1 VNVLLLTSHPVAP
14 PWNSGDTN
22 LARTLIMGDTG
33 VRYTFVGDRIDPTP
47 WPTHHER
54 APLNFRKALPTARE
68 KSRIIRWLAMHPPQ
82 VDLIHAVITFQ
93 ASTFGQRMLMSL
105 PAVRRRPML
114 ITCPT
119 GEVLPLELLR
129 RARATVV
136 LSRRTE
142 RALRQSGV
150 SDVHRIPPGVDL
162 RRFHPEPGSGA
173 AAMLGLDS
181 APTLLF
187 AGHHDPGGGLDAALE
202 VAGKLRQRIPDL
214 RLLVAMRLRPGEDPG
229 QKGRELRAKAQAAG
243 MGDPGA
249 IVELGAIANIRAAIL
264 ASHAV
269 LFQPS
274 VLGIKMELPMT
285 LLEALACG
293 RPVAISPLAPLDEIS
308 DGSPAVTV
316 ADPDQPVVVDHLERL
331 FCDAEYFGDC
341 SAAARE
347 LAEDRYGADIMV
359 SRYAELYREIAG
371 TVAARARAAQ

>member
-47 WPTHHER
+47 WPGHHER
-54 APLNFRKALPTARE
+54 AALNFRKATPTARE

-93 ASTFGQRMLMSL
+93 ASAFGQRMLMSL
-105 PAVRRRPML
+105 PAVRRRPL
-114 ITCPT
+114 LVTCPT
-119 GEVLPLELLR
+119 GEVLPLDVLR

-142 RALRQSGV
+142 RVLRQAGV
-150 SDVHRIPPGVDL
+150 AEVHRIPPGVDL
-162 RRFHPEPGSGA
+162 RRFHPEPQA
-173 AAMLGLDS
+173 AAASMLGLDG

-187 AGHHDPGGGLDAALE
+187 AGHHDPGGGLDAALD
-202 VAGKLRQRIPDL
+202 VAGRLRQRLPDL
-214 RLLVAMRLRPGEDPG
+214 RLLAAMRLRPGEDPA
-229 QKGRELRAKAQAAG
+229 QKSRELRAKAEAAG
-243 MGDPGA
+243 MGGDGA
-249 IVELGAIANIRAAIL
+249 VVELGAIANIRAAVL

-293 RPVAISPLAPLDEIS
+293 RPVLVSSVAPLDELS

-316 ADPDQPVVVDHLERL
+316 ADPDEPVVVDHLERL
-331 FCDAEYFGDC
+331 FCDPIYFGDC

-347 LAEDRYGADIMV
+347 LAEDRYGADVMV
-359 SRYAELYREIAG
+359 SRYAALYRALAG
-371 TVAARARAAQ
+371 TASPAALAQ

>member
-47 WPTHHER
+47 WPAHHTR
-54 APLNFRKALPTARE
+54 AALNFRNALPTARE
-68 KSRIIRWLAMHPPQ
+68 KSRIIRWLAIHPPQ

-93 ASTFGQRMLMSL
+93 ASTFGQRLLMSL
-105 PAVRRRPML
+105 PAVRRRPL
-114 ITCPT
+114 LVTCPT

-142 RALRQSGV
+142 RVLRQARV
-150 SDVHRIPPGVDL
+150 ADVHRIPPGVDL
-162 RRFHPEPGSGA
+162 RRFHPEPHGPA
-173 AAMLGLDS
+173 AAMLGLDG

-187 AGHHDPGGGLDAALE
+187 AGHHDPGGGLEAALA
-202 VAGKLRQRIPDL
+202 VAGRLRGRIPAL
-214 RLLVAMRLRPGEDPG
+214 RLLVAMRLRPGEDRA
-229 QKGRELRAKAQAAG
+229 QKGRELRALAETLG
-243 MGDPGA
+243 MGGEGA

-293 RPVAISPLAPLDEIS
+293 RPVVISPVAPLDELT
-308 DGSPAVTV
+308 DGSPAVSV
-316 ADPDQPVVVDHLERL
+316 ADPDEPVVVDHLERL
-331 FCDAEYFGDC
+331 LCDPIYFGDC

-347 LAEDRYGADIMV
+347 LAEDRYGADVMV
-359 SRYAELYREIAG
+359 SRYAELYRGIAG
-371 TVAARARAAQ
+371 APVAG